1 MPADESADAAA
12 PNAEHVAT
20 ESVTPAT
27 ESETQMADEENE
39 DSPLVLVLIRWNH
52 LNTWEDTG
60 PNASEIQPNPSFPTL
75 PAIAM
80 AT

>member
-20 ESVTPAT
+20 ESETPAT

-39 DSPLVLVLIRWNH
+39 VSTCFSLDSMEPFEHMGRHW
-52 LNTWEDTG
+52 
-60 PNASEIQPNPSFPTL
+60 AQCK
-75 PAIAM
+75 
-80 AT
+80 